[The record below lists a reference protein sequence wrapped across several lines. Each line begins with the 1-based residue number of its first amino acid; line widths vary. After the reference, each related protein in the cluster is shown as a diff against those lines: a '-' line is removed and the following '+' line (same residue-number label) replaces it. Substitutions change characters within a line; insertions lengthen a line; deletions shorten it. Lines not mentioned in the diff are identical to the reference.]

1 MNNPWVDLPL
11 EQPYVLPNEYFDI
24 QKFNALSKQIHHIRL
39 ELMPEP
45 YLGRPDVPIILLNL
59 NPGFMD
65 EEIYFHT
72 FDEYFKNQCRR
83 TLNHQ
88 SQEYPFYLLDPALSK
103 SEGHKWWMKK
113 LRQPIEIGGARKVAQ
128 TFLCVEYFPYHSAK
142 YKQMKKPL
150 NSQRYSWYLV
160 REAMARNAII
170 ILMRSRRLWLE
181 AVPELEAYPNFSQLK
196 NPQNVTI
203 SPRNCPEA
211 WPVILELL
219 SA

>member
-1 MNNPWVDLPL
+1 MNNPWIALPQ
-11 EQPYVLPNEYFDI
+11 EQPYVLPNEYPHI
-24 QKFNALSKQIHHIRL
+24 RKFNASSKRIHHIRL

-45 YLGRPDVPIILLNL
+45 YLGRPDAPIILLNL

-72 FDEYFKNQCRR
+72 FDEYFINQCRR
-83 TLNHQ
+83 TLNHE
-88 SQEYPFYLLDPALSK
+88 SQEYPFYLLDPAIFE

-150 NSQRYSWYLV
+150 NSQCYSWHLV
-160 REAMARNAII
+160 REAMARNAYI
-170 ILMRSRRLWLE
+170 ILMRSRRLWLD
-181 AVPELEAYPNFSQLK
+181 AVPELENYPNFSQLK
-196 NPQNVTI
+196 NFQNVTI
-203 SPRNCPEA
+203 SPGNCPEA

-219 SA
+219 SP